1 MLGPMS
7 RHLPGRVL
15 CVWAV
20 AALALSWAG
29 PTVAAAA
36 TGGEG
41 NAFNEL
47 SQGGAGGEEESTV
60 KTKSSA
66 TKTTAASSSSSS
78 SNTDTV
84 LLFGLGA
91 AVVLLGGI
99 AFVILRD
106 ARSVA
111 PVGDGPVMGRSA
123 HDPAVTLRKR
133 RAKAKAARRQRKR
146 NR

>member
-1 MLGPMS
+1 MLGHMS
-7 RHLPGRVL
+7 RHLLGRVL
-15 CVWAV
+15 CVWAI
-20 AALALSWAG
+20 AALALAWAG

-47 SQGGAGGEEESTV
+47 SQGGAEEESGV

-66 TKTTAASSSSSS
+66 TKTTGASSSSSN

-84 LLFGLGA
+84 LLLGLGA
-91 AVVLLGGI
+91 AVLLLGGI

-111 PVGDGPVMGRSA
+111 PVGDGPVMGRPA
-123 HDPAVTLRKR
+123 RDPAVTLRKR